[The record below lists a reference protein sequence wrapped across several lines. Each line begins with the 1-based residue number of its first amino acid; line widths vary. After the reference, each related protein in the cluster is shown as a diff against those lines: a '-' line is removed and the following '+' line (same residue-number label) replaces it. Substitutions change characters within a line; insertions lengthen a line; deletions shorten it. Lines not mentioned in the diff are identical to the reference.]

1 MSSRTGGSRP
11 ADVVAEVGAAAAA
24 EHGLPSALLDGYLA
38 ALVEVA
44 VRGRR
49 LTSDEEAHCRSLGA
63 EAARQGVALPA
74 LVDLYMSASRR
85 LWSRL
90 PRLVGDARGRSPLP
104 SDLVAVGEAVWRGAD
119 TALAALAAGHE
130 EAQREVVRREEAFR
144 REFVDDLL
152 SGRSEVGPLVERA
165 ARLGMAL
172 TGGHTVTVA
181 STDRPVDSGMHLT
194 TWLEDGARLRLGG
207 RTVLVAAKEG
217 RLVSV
222 LPTAPGEDLGDVDG
236 RALAEAAGPAVAR
249 LTGRPG
255 WRVGVGRSHPG
266 PRGVPRS
273 YREAVD
279 ALEVAERLGLPD
291 RVVHARDMLVYRVLL
306 RDEEAISDLVGT
318 VLGPLTRARGGAGP
332 LVETVEGYFADG
344 RNAASVARRLHL
356 SVRAVTYR
364 LQRVRKLTGYDP
376 GDPADQLAL
385 MVAVTGARL
394 LGWPATTSGT
404 ARQEPPRLPGHG
416 SEHDR

>member
-1 MSSRTGGSRP
+1 MAGDRVGRGMTSHAGEDR
-11 ADVVAEVGAAAAA
+11 AAEVVAEVGAAAAR
-24 EHGLPSALLDGYLA
+24 EHGLPPALLDGYLA
-38 ALVEVA
+38 TLVDVA
-44 VRGRR
+44 VQGRSLSR
-49 LTSDEEAHCRSLGA
+49 DEEAHCRSLGA
-63 EAARQGVALPA
+63 EAARRGVGLPA

-90 PRLVGDARGRSPLP
+90 PQLIGDVRGRSPRS
-104 SDLVAVGEAVWRGAD
+104 SDLVAVGESVWRGAD
-119 TALAALAAGHE
+119 TALGALAAGHD

-152 SGRSEVGPLVERA
+152 TGRSEVGSLVERA

-172 TGGHTVTVA
+172 TGSHTVTVA
-181 STDRPVDSGMHLT
+181 ATDRPTDSGMPLT
-194 TWLEDGARLRLGG
+194 RWLEDEARLRFGD
-207 RTVLVAAKEG
+207 RAVLVTAKDG

-222 LPTAPGEDLGDVDG
+222 LSSGAADGPAEADG
-236 RALAEAAGPAVAR
+236 RELAEAAGPAVAR
-249 LTGRPG
+249 LTRRPE

-318 VLGPLTRARGGAGP
+318 VLGPLTGARGGAGP
-332 LVETVEGYFADG
+332 LVATVEAYFADG
-344 RNAASVARRLHL
+344 RNAASAARRLHL

-364 LQRVRKLTGYDP
+364 LQRVRELTGYDP
-376 GDPADQLAL
+376 GAPADQLAL

-394 LGWPATTSGT
+394 LDWPTTPLGT
-404 ARQEPPRLPGHG
+404 A
-416 SEHDR
+416 